1 MGGERDF
8 EDVDV
13 VIWLAWGGGGDNLRM
28 WFLAIGTG
36 SCGNVVSVVGGGEHH
51 AFL

>member
-13 VIWLAWGGGGDNLRM
+13 VIWLAWGGGGI
-28 WFLAIGTG
+28 FA
-36 SCGNVVSVVGGGEHH
+36 NVVSGDRHW
-51 AFL
+51 

>member
-1 MGGERDF
+1 MVG
-8 EDVDV
+8 
-13 VIWLAWGGGGDNLRM
+13 LGGGGDNLRM